1 MVNYTQ
7 GLVSAT
13 DIDKAAARVLAA
25 KFRLGVFDPPAQVP
39 FSAIPA
45 SVIGSDAHRALALEA
60 AQKSALR
67 TLLLK
72 QLCVQK
78 LSDMHRAFALEA
90 VQKVCSKACLAA
102 CSDACASALYV
113 NACT

>member
-1 MVNYTQ
+1 MILASDTQ

-25 KFRLGVFDPPAQVP
+25 KFRLGMFDPPAQVP
-39 FSAIPA
+39 FTAIPA

-67 TLLLK
+67 TLLWND
-72 QLCVQK
+72 CV
-78 LSDMHRAFALEA
+78 
-90 VQKVCSKACLAA
+90 SKTL
-102 CSDACASALYV
+102 
-113 NACT
+113 

>member
-1 MVNYTQ
+1 MLASSTQ

-13 DIDKAAARVLAA
+13 DIDRAAARVLAA

-39 FSAIPA
+39 YTAIPA

-67 TLLLK
+67 TLLCND
-72 QLCVQK
+72 CV
-78 LSDMHRAFALEA
+78 
-90 VQKVCSKACLAA
+90 SKTL
-102 CSDACASALYV
+102 
-113 NACT
+113 